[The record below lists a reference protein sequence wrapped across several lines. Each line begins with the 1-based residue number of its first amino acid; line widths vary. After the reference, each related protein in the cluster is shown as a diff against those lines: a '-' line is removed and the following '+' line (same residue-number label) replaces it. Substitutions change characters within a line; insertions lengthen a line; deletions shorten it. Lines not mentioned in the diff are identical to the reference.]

1 MHDVDVILCMDW
13 LVANHASTD
22 CSRKD
27 VVCNPPA
34 ETDFKYKWVGTML
47 GSQRLWL
54 MAAWLYPKFSPLCA
68 WHIVSPDAPLI
79 SSGYVL
85 GYALRLLN
93 TSANLVYPSLCTTQ
107 CLTSMMLSQRSTA
120 QPLCLDA

>member
-34 ETDFKYKWVGTML
+34 ETDFKYKWVGTMVL
-47 GSQRLWL
+47 H
-54 MAAWLYPKFSPLCA
+54 K
-68 WHIVSPDAPLI
+68 VI
-79 SSGYVL
+79 SVMKSYRGMSGIRISNP
-85 GYALRLLN
+85 GTEAL
-93 TSANLVYPSLCTTQ
+93 
-107 CLTSMMLSQRSTA
+107 
-120 QPLCLDA
+120 